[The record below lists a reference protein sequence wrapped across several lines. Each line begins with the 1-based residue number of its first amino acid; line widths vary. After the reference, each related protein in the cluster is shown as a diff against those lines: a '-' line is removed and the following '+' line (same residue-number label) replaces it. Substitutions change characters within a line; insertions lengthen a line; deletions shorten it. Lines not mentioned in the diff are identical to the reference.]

1 MVLVLIGIVVGII
14 IVAIL
19 IVKAT
24 KTHSKEVLGIDMFCR
39 KCGTKTN
46 GLKCPKCEKKH
57 QSFGV

>member
-39 KCGTKTN
+39 KCGIKTN

>member
-1 MVLVLIGIVVGII
+1 MVLVLIGIVIGII

-19 IVKAT
+19 IVKAA
-24 KTHSKEVLGIDMFCR
+24 KTHSKDVLGIDMFCK

-46 GLKCPKCEKKH
+46 GLKCPKCEKRT

>member
-24 KTHSKEVLGIDMFCR
+24 KTHSKEVLGIDMLFR
-39 KCGTKTN
+39 KCVTKSN
-46 GLKCPKCEKKH
+46 GLKCDIFEN
-57 QSFGV
+57 